1 MCTVQ
6 ECVPQWWENNSSPR
20 CWLGKLDVPHALSF
34 VEDFARGLIVL
45 GTHEQALGQVWHIPT
60 AQALTGRQYIA
71 LASEAAGVQARALA
85 VSGLLLRVLGL
96 TNGVLRESV
105 EMLYEFNEPYLI
117 DGSKYTRA
125 FDGLPTSHQE
135 AMRRTVAWYRE
146 SAAPKASQQA
156 SEETKT

>member
-1 MCTVQ
+1 MGEQFFTAVVAGKR
-6 ECVPQWWENNSSPR
+6 VP
-20 CWLGKLDVPHALSF
+20 WLGKLDVPHALSF
-34 VEDFARGLIVL
+34 VEDFAHGLIVL

-85 VSGLLLRVLGL
+85 VPGLLLRVLGL

-156 SEETKT
+156 SEETKA